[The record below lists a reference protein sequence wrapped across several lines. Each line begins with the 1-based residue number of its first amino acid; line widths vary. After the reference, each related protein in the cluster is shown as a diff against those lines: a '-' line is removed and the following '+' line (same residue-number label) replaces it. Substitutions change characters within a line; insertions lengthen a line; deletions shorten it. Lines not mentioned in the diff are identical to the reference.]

1 MRSFTPAMLIF
12 TVTAFSGTVDFGP
25 QTTLYASGVELDV
38 GYVSSA
44 TFADWDGDG
53 LKDLIAGSMMTS
65 SSSPMSTGYLTLF
78 PNSGTPD
85 SPIFTYS
92 ISMQADGEII
102 ELPGDN

>member
-1 MRSFTPAMLIF
+1 MRSFISATLVF
-12 TVTAFSGTVDFGP
+12 TTTAFSGTVDFGP
-25 QTTLYASGVELDV
+25 QTTLYANGIELDV

-53 LKDLIAGSMMTS
+53 LNDLIVGPMVSCSTS
-65 SSSPMSTGYLTLF
+65 YLNIGYLTLF

-85 SPIFTYS
+85 SPVFTYS
-92 ISMQADGEII
+92 IPMQADGEII

>member
-1 MRSFTPAMLIF
+1 MRSFIPAMIIF
-12 TVTAFSGTVDFGP
+12 TAAAFSGTVDFGP
-25 QTTLYASGVELDV
+25 QTTLYANGTELDV

-53 LKDLIAGSMMTS
+53 LNDLIVGSMVS
-65 SSSPMSTGYLTLF
+65 SSTSFLNIGYLTLF

-85 SPIFTYS
+85 SPVFTYS
-92 ISMQADGEII
+92 ISMQADGEVI